1 MIRAR
6 DIDLSHDLRFVRR
19 SWIAERVGWAALG
32 ALILAGLLGFLGP
45 GPLSGRTADGPPR
58 LEYDRFERVDTPAEL
73 KARLSGG
80 ARNLWVEKRWLE
92 RVDVERVRPQ
102 PLRTSDQG
110 EWLVYSFEGEGPIDV
125 RLGVRF
131 LRAGGAEGRFGV
143 SPERAVSVKQFVYP

>member
-6 DIDLSHDLRFVRR
+6 DIDLSQDLRFVRR

-45 GPLSGRTADGPPR
+45 GPMSKRTAHGPVR
-58 LEYDRFERVDTPAEL
+58 VDYERFERVDTPAGL

-92 RVDVERVRPQ
+92 RVDVDRLRPAPVRT
-102 PLRTSDQG
+102 LDQG
-110 EWLVYSFEGEGPIDV
+110 EWLVYGFEGEDPIDV
-125 RLGVRF
+125 QLDVRF
-131 LRAGGAEGRFGV
+131 IRAGGAEGRFGV
-143 SPERAVSVKQFVYP
+143 SPDKTVSVKQFVYP